1 MLILHIFLLALKL
14 FDFENASEWKMNWR
28 IEEFADSAVITEEE
42 VTAPDSYNVVLYNDD
57 YTTKEF
63 VVSLL
68 MTIFSKTESEAVSLM
83 ETVHKRG
90 SAVIGV
96 YSFDIAR
103 TLAAATIQNARK
115 NGFPLR
121 CELEVA

>member
-1 MLILHIFLLALKL
+1 
-14 FDFENASEWKMNWR
+14 MNWK
-28 IEEFADSAVITEEE
+28 IEEFADSAVVTEDEI
-42 VTAPDSYNVVLYNDD
+42 TAPDNYNVVLYNDD
-57 YTTKEF
+57 FTTKEF

-68 MTIFSKTESEAVSLM
+68 IGIFNKSETEAVSLM
-83 ETVHKRG
+83 ETVHRRG

-96 YSFDIAR
+96 YSYDIAQ
-103 TLAAATIQNARK
+103 TLAAATIQNARS